1 MQIKFKIEPSAKSG
15 KGTVGETESRCMYSP
30 VNEECGVTF

>member
-1 MQIKFKIEPSAKSG
+1 MQIKFKIVPSAQSG
-15 KGTVGETESRCMYSP
+15 KGMFGEAKSRCMYSP